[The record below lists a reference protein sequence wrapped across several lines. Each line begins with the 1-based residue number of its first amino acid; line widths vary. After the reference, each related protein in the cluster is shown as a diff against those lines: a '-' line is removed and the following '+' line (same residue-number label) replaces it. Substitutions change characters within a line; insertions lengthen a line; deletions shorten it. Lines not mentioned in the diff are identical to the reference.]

1 MLGTRYTFVFSSPMG
16 VPVIDG
22 IFCLSDT
29 HARQMAS
36 WRQDVLRILDG
47 RRQVWPRPDRPLHDE
62 GADSA

>member
-22 IFCLSDT
+22 VYCLSDT

-47 RRQVWPRPDRPLHDE
+47 RRQVWPQAPRALHAE
-62 GADSA
+62 GDDCA